1 MATEQDAKHTGPA
14 PREPARRRFLRT
26 AVASASAMG
35 AAATPLAALTLDEGA
50 KASSQAAG
58 IPTRPFGNSG
68 LQVPILHLGTAQ
80 RLDPRYDKLMHR
92 CFAAGVNWL
101 DTALAYGRGASHRA
115 IANFLTQIDD
125 RKALWLTSK
134 SWAQDVAGLRAGID
148 QALDEL
154 GTDYL
159 DLYLMHAVDD
169 PAMLDRQYLALGDAL
184 KASGKT
190 RFFGFSCHDGNVVE
204 LLNRAAETG
213 GIDAILFRYNFRR
226 YGDLALNRAIDA
238 CHRKG
243 IAMLAMKTQ
252 GAVPKEIESVVEL
265 RSQNFTLGQ
274 AKLKSVWADERIAS
288 ICSEMDSVALVRENV
303 AAARSEVSLSAEESH
318 QLNQLAAFTAAYA
331 CNGCKHLCE
340 GAVAG
345 KLAIAAP
352 LRYLMYH
359 ECYGKTER
367 ARELYRALPAA
378 ARACSEPELER
389 DLAQASRVC
398 PQGIDIPA
406 RLRRAREVLG

>member
-1 MATEQDAKHTGPA
+1 MASERDMNSKEPKPSA
-14 PREPARRRFLRT
+14 PARRRFLKT
-26 AVASASAMG
+26 AVASASAVG
-35 AAATPLAALTLDEGA
+35 AAPLAGLALDEVA
-50 KASSQAAG
+50 EASATATG
-58 IPTRPFGNSG
+58 VPTRAFGNSG
-68 LQVPILHLGTAQ
+68 LRVPILHLGTAQ

-92 CFAAGVNWL
+92 SFAAGVTWL

-115 IANFLTQIDD
+115 IANFLTQIED

-134 SWAQDVAGLRAGID
+134 SGARSIAGLRAGID
-148 QALDEL
+148 QALAEL

-169 PAMLDRQYLALGDAL
+169 PAMLDRQYLALGEAL
-184 KASGKT
+184 KVKGKA
-190 RFFGFSCHDGNVVE
+190 RFFGFSCHDGNVVA
-204 LLNRAAETG
+204 LLNKAAETG

-226 YGDLALNRAIDA
+226 YGDLQLNRAIDA

-252 GAVPKEIESVVEL
+252 GAVPKEIESVVEF

-288 ICSEMDSVALVRENV
+288 IVSEMDSVARVRENV
-303 AAARSEVSLSAEESH
+303 AAARSEASLSAEESH
-318 QLNQLAAFTAAYA
+318 QLNRLAAFTAAYA

-340 GAVAG
+340 NAVPG
-345 KLAIAAP
+345 PLAIAAP

-367 ARELYRALPAA
+367 ARELYRELPAT
-378 ARACSEPELER
+378 ARAFSDR
-389 DLAQASRVC
+389 DLEQAGRVC

-406 RLRRAREVLG
+406 RLRRAQEVLA

>member
-1 MATEQDAKHTGPA
+1 MASDRDIDNQGPT
-14 PREPARRRFLRT
+14 PDEPARRRFLKS
-26 AVASASAMG
+26 AVASASAVG
-35 AAATPLAALTLDEGA
+35 AAATPLAGLALEDPKA
-50 KASSQAAG
+50 KTQTSG
-58 IPTRPFGNSG
+58 IPTRPFGNTG

-92 CFAAGVNWL
+92 SFAAGVTWF
-101 DTALAYGRGASHRA
+101 DTALAYGRGSSHRA

-125 RKALWLTSK
+125 RKKLWLTSK
-134 SWAQDVAGLRAGID
+134 SGAQSVSGLRAGID
-148 QALDEL
+148 QALAEL
-154 GTDYL
+154 GTDSI

-169 PAMLDRQYLALGDAL
+169 PEMLDSHYLRLGEEL
-184 KASGKT
+184 KAKGKT

-252 GAVPKEIESVVEL
+252 GAVPKEIESVVEF

-274 AKLKSVWADERIAS
+274 AKLKSVWADQRIAS
-288 ICSEMDSVALVRENV
+288 IVSEMDSVALVRENV
-303 AAARSEVSLSAEESH
+303 AAARSEISLSAEESH
-318 QLNQLAAFTAAYA
+318 QLNQLAAFTSGYA

-340 GAVAG
+340 NAVARP
-345 KLAIAAP
+345 LAIAAP

-367 ARELYRALPAA
+367 ARELYGQLPAT
-378 ARACSEPELER
+378 ARAFSDRELE
-389 DLAQASRVC
+389 QACHAC

-406 RLRRAREVLG
+406 RLRRAREGLA

>member
-1 MATEQDAKHTGPA
+1 MASDRDIDDKGPK
-14 PREPARRRFLRT
+14 PSEPGRRRFLKT
-26 AVASASAMG
+26 AVASASVVG
-35 AAATPLAALTLDEGA
+35 AAATPLSGLALDEDT
-50 KASSQAAG
+50 KAHSKTTG
-58 IPTRPFGNSG
+58 IPPRAFGNTG
-68 LQVPILHLGTAQ
+68 IQVPILHLGTAQ

-92 CFAAGVNWL
+92 SFAAGVTWF
-101 DTALAYGRGASHRA
+101 DTALSYGRGSSHRA
-115 IANFLTQIDD
+115 IASFLTQIGD
-125 RKALWLTSK
+125 RKKLWLTSK
-134 SWAQDVAGLRAGID
+134 SGSERVAGLRGGID
-148 QALDEL
+148 EALEEL

-159 DLYLMHAVDD
+159 DLYLMHGIDD
-169 PAMLDRQYLALGDAL
+169 LDMLDRKYLALGEEL
-184 KASGKT
+184 KAKDKT

-204 LLNRAAETG
+204 LLNKAAKTG

-226 YGDLALNRAIDA
+226 YGDLQLNRAIDA
-238 CHRKG
+238 CYRAG

-252 GAVPKEIESVVEL
+252 GAIPKDIESVVDF

-288 ICSEMDSVALVRENV
+288 IVSEMDSVERVRENV
-303 AAARSEVSLSAEESH
+303 AAARSEESLTAEESH

-340 GAVAG
+340 NAVTRQV
-345 KLAIAAP
+345 AIAAP

-367 ARELYRALPAA
+367 ARELYRGIPAK
-378 ARACSEPELER
+378 AREFSDRELE
-389 DLAQASRVC
+389 QACRLC

-406 RLRRAREVLG
+406 RLGRARELLA

>member
-1 MATEQDAKHTGPA
+1 MAKKQDPKHMGPESS
-14 PREPARRRFLRT
+14 EPSRRRFLKS
-26 AVASASAMG
+26 AVATASAVG
-35 AAATPLAALTLDEGA
+35 AAATPLAALARDEDPR
-50 KASSQAAG
+50 ASTEPAG
-58 IPTRPFGNSG
+58 IPTRPFGNTG
-68 LQVPILHLGTAQ
+68 KRVPILHLGTAQ

-92 CFAAGVNWL
+92 SFAAGVTWF

-115 IANFLTQIDD
+115 IANFLTQIED

-134 SWAQDVAGLRAGID
+134 SGAPSVPGLRAGVD

-159 DLYLMHAVDD
+159 DLYLMHGVDD
-169 PAMLDRQYLALGDAL
+169 PRMLERQYLTLGDEL

-190 RFFGFSCHDGNVVE
+190 RFFGFSCHDGNVVA
-204 LLNRAAETG
+204 LLNKAAESG

-243 IAMLAMKTQ
+243 IALLAMKTQ
-252 GAVPKEIESVVEL
+252 GSVPKEIESVVEF
-265 RSQNFTLGQ
+265 RSQSFTLGQ
-274 AKLKSVWADERIAS
+274 AKLKSVWADERITS
-288 ICSEMDSVALVRENV
+288 IVSEMDSVALVRENV
-303 AAARSEVSLSAEESH
+303 AAARSETSLTAEESH
-318 QLNQLAAFTAAYA
+318 QLNQLAAFTAAYS

-340 GAVAG
+340 NAVPG
-345 KLAIAAP
+345 PLAIAAP

-359 ECYGKTER
+359 ECYGKSER
-367 ARELYRALPAA
+367 ARELYRELPAA
-378 ARACSEPELER
+378 ARAFSDRDLER

-406 RLRRAREVLG
+406 RLRRAREVLA